1 MSDTQERRSP
11 NPAGGDE
18 WSSNRETSENREER
32 GGQYDGPA
40 GMDPDGVIDSN
51 WDEVT
56 ENFDDM
62 NLREELLRGVYAY
75 GFEKP
80 SAIQQ
85 RAIVPCVKGHDVIA
99 QAQSGTG
106 KTATFSISILQ
117 QIDTKLAQCQALVLA
132 PTRELAQQIQKVV
145 IALGDYMG
153 AQCHACIGGTSVRED
168 MRKLDAGQ
176 HIVVGTPGRV
186 FDMISRKVLRT
197 YDIKMFVLDEADEM
211 LSRGFK
217 DQIYDV
223 FRHLNSNIQ
232 VVLLS
237 ATMPAEVLEVTT
249 RFMREPIRILVKKE
263 ELTLEGIRQ
272 FYVSVEREEWKLD
285 TLCDLYE
292 TLTITQAVIFCN
304 TRRKVDWLTEKMHQ
318 RDFTVSAMHGDM
330 DQKER
335 DVIMREFRSG
345 SSRVLITTDLLA
357 RGIDVQQV
365 SLVINY
371 DLPTNREN
379 YIHRIGR
386 GGRFGRKG
394 VAINFVTD
402 DDKRTLNDIEKFYNT
417 RIDEMP
423 MNVADLI

>member
-1 MSDTQERRSP
+1 
-11 NPAGGDE
+11 
-18 WSSNRETSENREER
+18 
-32 GGQYDGPA
+32 
-40 GMDPDGVIDSN
+40 
-51 WDEVT
+51 
-56 ENFDDM
+56 
-62 NLREELLRGVYAY
+62 
-75 GFEKP
+75 
-80 SAIQQ
+80 
-85 RAIVPCVKGHDVIA
+85 
-99 QAQSGTG
+99 
-106 KTATFSISILQ
+106 
-117 QIDTKLAQCQALVLA
+117 
-132 PTRELAQQIQKVV
+132 
-145 IALGDYMG
+145 
-153 AQCHACIGGTSVRED
+153 
-168 MRKLDAGQ
+168 
-176 HIVVGTPGRV
+176 
-186 FDMISRKVLRT
+186 
-197 YDIKMFVLDEADEM
+197 
-211 LSRGFK
+211 
-217 DQIYDV
+217 
-223 FRHLNSNIQ
+223 
-232 VVLLS
+232 
-237 ATMPAEVLEVTT
+237 MPAEVLEVTT

-379 YIHRIGR
+379 YIHRLVSISIFFGVLDNISNIIGFSHDNDTIFLPFRIGR